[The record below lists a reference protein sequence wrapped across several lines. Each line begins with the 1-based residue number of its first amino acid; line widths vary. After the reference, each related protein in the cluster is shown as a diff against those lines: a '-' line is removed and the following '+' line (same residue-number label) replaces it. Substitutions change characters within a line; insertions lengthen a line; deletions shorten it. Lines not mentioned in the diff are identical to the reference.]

1 METISSQ
8 GEDAV
13 IQYHC
18 AAPCV
23 KYLIFCHDEQKLDIS
38 PTVYNIKFGEESA
51 IVSAKRNLKKE
62 KKRQPIALF
71 SATHGHLGCQN
82 SNCPMCVRK
91 MGNKV
96 KLQNTPNCSMKERKR
111 GFRWRLDTCAFDQRN
126 FEGEKYAFI
135 LRDSASDAFEIMH
148 GIYRNDFLLQF
159 KQWVNKIRADPR
171 MQGESHVIVSMVKTD
186 FDGVWRDDAKEF
198 QKEIES
204 LGVIFDYAAP
214 ERKEGGTESNV
225 NIFEQTVKA
234 ILMERN
240 LPGQWWGQASR
251 DAAFLLNRFP
261 TSAKLVSPDGDAISY
276 DL

>member
-1 METISSQ
+1 M
-8 GEDAV
+8 
-13 IQYHC
+13 
-18 AAPCV
+18 
-23 KYLIFCHDEQKLDIS
+23 
-38 PTVYNIKFGEESA
+38 
-51 IVSAKRNLKKE
+51 
-62 KKRQPIALF
+62 
-71 SATHGHLGCQN
+71 
-82 SNCPMCVRK
+82 
-91 MGNKV
+91 
-96 KLQNTPNCSMKERKR
+96 
-111 GFRWRLDTCAFDQRN
+111 
-126 FEGEKYAFI
+126 EKYAFI

-159 KQWVNKIRADPR
+159 KQWVYKIRSDPR

-240 LPGQWWGQASR
+240 LPGQW
-251 DAAFLLNRFP
+251 
-261 TSAKLVSPDGDAISY
+261 
-276 DL
+276 